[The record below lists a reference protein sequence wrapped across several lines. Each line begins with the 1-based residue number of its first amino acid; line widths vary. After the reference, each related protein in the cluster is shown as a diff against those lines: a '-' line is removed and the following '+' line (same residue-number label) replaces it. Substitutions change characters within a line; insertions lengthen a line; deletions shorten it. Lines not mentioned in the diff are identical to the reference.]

1 MSEIVFICSVYIPI
15 YAYFLTISM
24 SMKAVIHLHGVHERL
39 VEGVVKVRDDRAEW
53 VDLKIVNYLK
63 GNKST

>member
-1 MSEIVFICSVYIPI
+1 MSEIVFLLSLHSHV
-15 YAYFLTISM
+15 FLTISM

-53 VDLKIVNYLK
+53 VDLKIVYYLK